1 MLLVVEP
8 FACGKPVHH
17 SLMTS
22 CDSLAFPLQA
32 YDQHLNMILG
42 DVEETV
48 TTIEIDEETYEEINK
63 VSHAVLFITLK
74 MSVFII
80 QQLNIYL
87 QKACDV
93 LALIYGLDRVWNL
106 PSKLLRKE

>member
-1 MLLVVEP
+1 MEP
-8 FACGKPVHH
+8 FACGKPVCH
-17 SLMTS
+17 SLMTFF
-22 CDSLAFPLQA
+22 DSLAFPLQA

-48 TTIEIDEETYEEINK
+48 TTIEIDEETYEEIYK

-80 QQLNIYL
+80 QQLNIHL
-87 QKACDV
+87 QKTCDV
-93 LALIYGLDRVWNL
+93 LALTYGLGRV
-106 PSKLLRKE
+106 